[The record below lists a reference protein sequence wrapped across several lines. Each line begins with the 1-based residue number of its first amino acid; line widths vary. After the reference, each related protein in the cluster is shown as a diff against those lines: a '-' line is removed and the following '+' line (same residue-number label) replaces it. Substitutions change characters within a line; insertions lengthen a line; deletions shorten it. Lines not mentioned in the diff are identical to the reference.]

1 MNGYESL
8 RKNFGPWSEG
18 CTVADLIWLIG
29 AAAQELSNRGL
40 LYADEVTIAQRH
52 VAELWKVDRGARA
65 VEQFKRGTSEVGGA

>member
-1 MNGYESL
+1 MSGYESL

-40 LYADEVTIAQRH
+40 GYADEVKIAQAH
-52 VAELWKVDRGARA
+52 VAELWKADRGARA
-65 VEQFKRGTSEVGGA
+65 VEQFKGRTSEVGEA